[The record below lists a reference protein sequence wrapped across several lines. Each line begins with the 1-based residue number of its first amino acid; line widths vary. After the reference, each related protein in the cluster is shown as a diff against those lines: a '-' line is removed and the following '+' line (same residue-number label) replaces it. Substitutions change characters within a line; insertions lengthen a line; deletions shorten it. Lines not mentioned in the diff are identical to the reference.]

1 MKPVRIYTTSWCGFC
16 HRAKQVLR
24 QHEVAFEEID
34 VEDQPE
40 LRAWLRNAT
49 GQHTVPQI
57 FFGDDS
63 IGGCTDLLALI
74 AAGGLDARLERSVDT
89 NAR

>member
-34 VEDQPE
+34 VEGQPD
-40 LRAWLRNAT
+40 LRAWLRKAT

-57 FFGDDS
+57 FFGDES

-74 AAGGLDARLERSVDT
+74 AAGKLDARLERAVDT
-89 NAR
+89 NAG